1 MTSPIP
7 NARRGEVGLSIGGE
21 PHVLRLTLQSLA
33 ELESAFGVSDLAALG
48 ERFASGRLAS
58 GDVTTILGAGLRG
71 GGTAI
76 ADADVAR
83 LAFDGGLAAALD
95 AATRLLIV
103 TFGTQDT
110 PTTPIRAGE
119 ASPPLSP
126 P

>member
-1 MTSPIP
+1 MTNAIP

-33 ELESAFGVSDLAALG
+33 ELESAFGVTDLAALG

-71 GGTAI
+71 GGRPI
-76 ADADVAR
+76 ADSDVAR

-95 AATRLLIV
+95 AATRLLLV
-103 TFGTQDT
+103 TFGADE
-110 PTTPIRAGE
+110 PSAAAIRAGE
-119 ASPPLSP
+119 APPPLSP